1 MDSNSQ
7 MFHMS
12 IKLSKCQNRLELPAA
27 LLLLSWQLIVS
38 LFPRLNLLS
47 PLETRVIKLFLG
59 SFKEMAFYILYV
71 FNRSVKKNQ
80 LLSVKKTHT
89 DNIYFS

>member
-1 MDSNSQ
+1 
-7 MFHMS
+7 MS
-12 IKLSKCQNRLELPAA
+12 IKLSECQNRLELPAA

-59 SFKEMAFYILYV
+59 SLKEMAFQILYV

-80 LLSVKKTHT
+80 LLSVKKTNT